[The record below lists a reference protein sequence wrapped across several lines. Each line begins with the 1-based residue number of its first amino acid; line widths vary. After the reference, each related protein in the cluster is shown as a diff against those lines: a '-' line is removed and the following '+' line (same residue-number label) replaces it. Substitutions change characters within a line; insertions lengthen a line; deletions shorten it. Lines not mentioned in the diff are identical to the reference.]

1 VYVYVFVYVY
11 VYVYVYMYVYI
22 YNDLPMVTSNYW
34 SMHLGARSGL
44 RHGAFQG
51 LDSRPWGPWDRGSG
65 DKNHGK

>member
-1 VYVYVFVYVY
+1 M
-11 VYVYVYMYVYI
+11 YMYI